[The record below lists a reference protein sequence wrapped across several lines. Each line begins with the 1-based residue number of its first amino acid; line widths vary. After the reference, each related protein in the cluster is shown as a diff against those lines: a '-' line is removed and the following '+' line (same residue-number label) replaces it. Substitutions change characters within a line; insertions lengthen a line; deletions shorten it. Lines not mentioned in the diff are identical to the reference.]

1 MNFLKR
7 TFKIGKK
14 KTIKKVPDVE
24 SLKEKVSIPVT
35 DETIQTSLVLR
46 QAKTYLVN
54 LLVSNGETLIK
65 MNRNC
70 FDQYNGIRSA
80 IQNTDKQLVYLQYL
94 QHLRQTDRVPCGYSQ
109 IDVALEDLILAS
121 KYQVKTFE
129 NIGIHITKQQECL
142 RELLL
147 STIDIGE
154 NKEQLISS
162 TSNDLESQATKYITI
177 FKRLGDILDKKSEG
191 LDQAVTYSSQKENIF
206 DANKECLYTIG
217 VDTSWKRIS
226 LLISLEKSSCKE
238 AHHLSQER
246 KKSIS
251 SAIILI
257 ETHINTLNKSLSY
270 IELQK

>member
-14 KTIKKVPDVE
+14 KTIKKVPDAEIV
-24 SLKEKVSIPVT
+24 KGKVSIPVT
-35 DETIQTSLVLR
+35 DETIQNNILLR

-80 IQNTDKQLVYLQYL
+80 IQNTDKQLVYLQ
-94 QHLRQTDRVPCGYSQ
+94 HLRQTDLVPGGYSQ

-154 NKEQLISS
+154 NKEQLVSS
-162 TSNDLESQATKYITI
+162 TSNDLDSQATKYITI
-177 FKRLGDILDKKSEG
+177 FKRLGDVLDKKSEG

-206 DANKECLYTIG
+206 NVNKECLYTIG

-238 AHHLSQER
+238 ALHLSQER

>member
-14 KTIKKVPDVE
+14 KTIKNVPDVE

-94 QHLRQTDRVPCGYSQ
+94 QHLRQTDRVPGGYSQ

-121 KYQVKTFE
+121 KRQVKTFE
-129 NIGIHITKQQECL
+129 NIGTYITKQQECL

-147 STIDIGE
+147 STIDIGD
-154 NKEQLISS
+154 NKEQLVSS